1 MPMRTVDVKN
11 ASSGSGHSEVKCT
24 AVFSELTGTE
34 ARNFSISRQ
43 AAYALLY
50 LKKRATRAKSG
61 PKCLLFFVIIAN
73 YGRMMEKYE
82 NLYFYIF
89 AYRWHLR

>member
-11 ASSGSGHSEVKCT
+11 ASSGIGHSEVKCT

-50 LKKRATRAKSG
+50 LKNGSYTSQIRSQMSVI
-61 PKCLLFFVIIAN
+61 FF
-73 YGRMMEKYE
+73 
-82 NLYFYIF
+82 
-89 AYRWHLR
+89 